1 VAIVVKV
8 EIDSSEESGGSL
20 LERLEEL
27 RLEELEELEFVV
39 RGNMRGTSDDRA
51 DEELED
57 RADERD
63 LPLEEEWDERDL
75 V

>member
-1 VAIVVKV
+1 
-8 EIDSSEESGGSL
+8 L